1 MKLFISCV
9 LGLIFTTQAYAQL
22 LIAPTRFVLDAD
34 TSVTEKIVVENNSD
48 QPIRLE
54 IKPIYRPVKASG
66 LVRTDANIARS
77 EDIASWIKVSPPI
90 IRELKPNQRRTVRLR
105 MNALP
110 ADMADGEYRAYL
122 WFSPIA
128 KAAELSDIA
137 LSSSKTNSDG
147 SAFQLNFHINSYVPV
162 YVQKGEQVQDVKFA
176 CDNQSIKIRNDGN
189 FQFTAKLNV
198 DEHSEKVVL
207 LRNAE
212 LTKPFPKGSKISLV
226 QNEQPLYECVL

>member
-1 MKLFISCV
+1 MKLFISCFF
-9 LGLIFTTQAYAQL
+9 GLLFTAQAYAQL

-34 TSVTEKIVVENNSD
+34 TSVTEKIVVENNSNE
-48 QPIRLE
+48 PIRLE

-66 LVRTDANIARS
+66 LVRTDANIAES
-77 EDIASWIKVSPPI
+77 ENIADWIKVSPPI

-110 ADMADGEYRAYL
+110 DDMPDGEYRAYL

-128 KAAELSDIA
+128 KAPEATDLSRTVRSNNGA
-137 LSSSKTNSDG
+137 
-147 SAFQLNFHINSYVPV
+147 AFELNFHINSYVPV
-162 YVQKGEQVQDVKFA
+162 YVQKGEQVQDVKFQCA
-176 CDNQSIKIRNDGN
+176 DQNLKITNDGK
-189 FQFTAKLNV
+189 FQFSAKLNV

-212 LTKPFPKGSKISLV
+212 LTKPFPKGSKVSLV
-226 QNEQPLYECVL
+226 QNDQSLYECVL

>member
-9 LGLIFTTQAYAQL
+9 FGLLFTAQAYAQL

-66 LVRTDANIARS
+66 LVRTDTSVTQSENIAN
-77 EDIASWIKVSPPI
+77 WIKVSPPI

-105 MNALP
+105 MTALP
-110 ADMADGEYRAYL
+110 ADMPDGEYRAYL

-128 KAAELSDIA
+128 KAKDLSEVD
-137 LSSSKTNSDG
+137 LSGKAKSNDG
-147 SAFQLNFHINSYVPV
+147 SAFELNFHINSYVPV
-162 YVQKGEQVQDVKFA
+162 YVQKGGPVQDVKYH
-176 CDNQSIKIRNDGN
+176 CDEQSITIRNDGN
-189 FQFTAKLNV
+189 FQFNAKLNV
-198 DEHSEKVVL
+198 DDHIEKVVL

-212 LTKPFPKGSKISLV
+212 LTKPLPKGSKVSLV
-226 QNEQPLYECVL
+226 QNENSLFECVL

>member
-9 LGLIFTTQAYAQL
+9 LGLFFTSQAYAQL

-54 IKPIYRPVKASG
+54 IKPIYRPVKANG
-66 LVRTDANIARS
+66 LVRTDTNIAES
-77 EDIASWIKVSPPI
+77 ENIANWIKVSPPI

-110 ADMADGEYRAYL
+110 ADMPDGEYRAYL
-122 WFSPIA
+122 WFSPIE
-128 KAAELSDIA
+128 KASEAATADLSRKVR
-137 LSSSKTNSDG
+137 SNNG

-162 YVQKGEQVQDVKFA
+162 YVQKGQKVQDVKFQ
-176 CDNQSIKIRNDGN
+176 CDNQNLKITNDGK
-189 FQFTAKLNV
+189 FQFSAKLNV
-198 DEHSEKVVL
+198 NEHSEKVVL

-212 LTKPFPKGSKISLV
+212 LTKPFPKGSKVSLV
-226 QNEQPLYECVL
+226 QNDQPLYECVL

>member
-1 MKLFISCV
+1 MKLFISCIV
-9 LGLIFTTQAYAQL
+9 GLLFTAQAYAQL
-22 LIAPTRFVLDAD
+22 LIAPTRFVFDAD

-48 QPIRLE
+48 EPIRIQ
-54 IKPIYRPVKASG
+54 IKPMYRPVKARG
-66 LVRTDANIARS
+66 LVRTDANIAES
-77 EDIASWIKVSPPI
+77 ENIADWIKVSPPI

-110 ADMADGEYRAYL
+110 ADMPDGEYRAYL

-128 KAAELSDIA
+128 KAPEASPPDLSRKVR
-137 LSSSKTNSDG
+137 SNNG

-162 YVQKGEQVQDVKFA
+162 YVQKGEQVQDVKFE
-176 CDNQSIKIRNDGN
+176 CDEQNLKITNDGK
-189 FQFTAKLNV
+189 FQFSAKLNV

-212 LTKPFPKGSKISLV
+212 LTKSLPKGSKISLV
-226 QNEQPLYECVL
+226 QNDESLHECVL

>member
-9 LGLIFTTQAYAQL
+9 FGLLFTAQAYAQL

-34 TSVTEKIVVENNSD
+34 KSVTEKIVVENNSD

-66 LVRTDANIARS
+66 LVRTDTSVTQSENIAN
-77 EDIASWIKVSPPI
+77 WIKVSPPI

-105 MNALP
+105 MTALP
-110 ADMADGEYRAYL
+110 ADMPDGEYRAYL

-128 KAAELSDIA
+128 KAKDLSEVD
-137 LSSSKTNSDG
+137 LSGKAKSSDG
-147 SAFQLNFHINSYVPV
+147 SAFKLNFHINSYVPV
-162 YVQKGEQVQDVKFA
+162 YVQKGEPVQDVKYH
-176 CDNQSIKIRNDGN
+176 CDDQSITIRNDGN
-189 FQFTAKLNV
+189 FQFNAKLNV
-198 DEHSEKVVL
+198 DDHIEKVVL

-212 LTKPFPKGSKISLV
+212 LTKPLPKGSKVSLV
-226 QNEQPLYECVL
+226 QNENSLFECVL

>member
-9 LGLIFTTQAYAQL
+9 FGLLFTAQAYAQL

-66 LVRTDANIARS
+66 LVRTDTSVTQSENIAN
-77 EDIASWIKVSPPI
+77 WIKVSPPI

-105 MNALP
+105 MTALP
-110 ADMADGEYRAYL
+110 ADMPEGEYRAYL

-128 KAAELSDIA
+128 KAKDLSEVD
-137 LSSSKTNSDG
+137 LSGKAKSNDG
-147 SAFQLNFHINSYVPV
+147 PAFELNFHINSYVPV
-162 YVQKGEQVQDVKFA
+162 YIQKGEPVQDVKYH
-176 CDNQSIKIRNDGN
+176 CDDQSITIRNDGN
-189 FQFTAKLNV
+189 FQFNAKLNV
-198 DEHSEKVVL
+198 DDHIEKVVL

-212 LTKPFPKGSKISLV
+212 LTKPLPKGSKVSLV
-226 QNEQPLYECVL
+226 QNENSLFECVL

>member
-9 LGLIFTTQAYAQL
+9 LGLLFSAQAHAQL

-54 IKPIYRPVKASG
+54 IKPIYRPIKATG
-66 LVRTDANIARS
+66 LVRTDANVTESENIAN
-77 EDIASWIKVSPPI
+77 WIKVSPPI

-110 ADMADGEYRAYL
+110 DDMPDGEYRAYL

-128 KAAELSDIA
+128 KTKELSELD
-137 LSSSKTNSDG
+137 LSAKGQSNNG

-162 YVQKGEQVQDVKFA
+162 YVQKGKQVQDVKFT
-176 CDNQSIKIRNDGN
+176 CENQSLTIRNDGN
-189 FQFTAKLNV
+189 FQFNAKLNV
-198 DEHSEKVVL
+198 DDHSEKLVL

-212 LTKPFPKGSKISLV
+212 LTKSFPIGSKVSLL
-226 QNEQPLYECVL
+226 QDDQSLHECIL